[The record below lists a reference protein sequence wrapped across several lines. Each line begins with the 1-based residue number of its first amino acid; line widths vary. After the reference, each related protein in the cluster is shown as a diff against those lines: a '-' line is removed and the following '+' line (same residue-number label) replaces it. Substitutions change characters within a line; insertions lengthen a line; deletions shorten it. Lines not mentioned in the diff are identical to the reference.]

1 MHGYSALLTQSPE
14 MNKIKINLGAKMN
27 RLKMSA
33 LVLALLV
40 LAACNKEGAT
50 TAAASAS
57 TTTEAAAGNAI
68 AFVDTQEGKPLII
81 DAALFDTPAAKE
93 FLATGKNPYIGNE
106 EAIKKGKRVFGLY
119 SCTQCHGPEAGGQV
133 GPGLVGPTFK
143 YPKNATN
150 KGMFETIWHGTNG
163 GMGGKGIGIMDPTD
177 PKNGVTVDE
186 MLQVIAWVRT
196 HGTITGNE

>member
-1 MHGYSALLTQSPE
+1 MSTFKVSAVIL
-14 MNKIKINLGAKMN
+14 
-27 RLKMSA
+27 A
-33 LVLALLV
+33 LVAV
-40 LAACNKEGAT
+40 LAACSKQSAPAAAG
-50 TAAASAS
+50 TAPAASA
-57 TTTEAAAGNAI
+57 TPAAGNAI
-68 AFVDTQEGKPLII
+68 SFVDTQESKPLVI

-93 FLATGKNPYIGNE
+93 FLATGKNPYIANAD
-106 EAIKKGKRVFGLY
+106 AIAKGKKVFGLY

-133 GPGLVGPTFK
+133 GPGLVGPTFH

-177 PKNGVTVDE
+177 PKNGVSVDE
-186 MLQVIAWVRT
+186 VLSVIAWIRS